1 MNVSNRQWVDEGG
14 CVLQWYASGVSDGT
28 RIQRNWL
35 TWIVHGHV
43 MLYMGRRGEAGW
55 EKTWSE
61 KHPAVTF
68 GTPCPLMS
76 VIRTSIIWL
85 PLFHR
90 SLVISLH
97 VGTSS
102 VVLSPRGCSDYGWLD
117 SCVGSW
123 YIHPDAH
130 TDKQILKII
139 GQVRHSNILCPS
151 PQLHS
156 SRLHRWKI
164 DAVSHFPQLQSC
176 FIQIWQIE
184 ILIHLYCCGPATQK
198 NPNYR
203 NWFLHRLILPEKG
216 CCPKICSLQRRR
228 AGDDSNNLSE
238 K

>member
-14 CVLQWYASGVSDGT
+14 SVLQWYASGVSDGT

-35 TWIVHGHV
+35 TWIVHGRV
-43 MLYMGRRGEAGW
+43 LLYMGRWGEAGW

-130 TDKQILKII
+130 TDKQILKMI
-139 GQVRHSNILCPS
+139 GQVRHSNIMCPS

-156 SRLHRWKI
+156 SRLHRWKF

-176 FIQIWQIE
+176 SIQIWQIE
-184 ILIHLYCCGPATQK
+184 IRDCYVVSRGE
-198 NPNYR
+198 
-203 NWFLHRLILPEKG
+203 NWIWQHQHTR
-216 CCPKICSLQRRR
+216 KIR
-228 AGDDSNNLSE
+228 AE
-238 K
+238 

>member
-1 MNVSNRQWVDEGG
+1 MNVSNRKWVDDGG
-14 CVLQWYASGVSDGT
+14 SVLQWYASGVSDGT

-43 MLYMGRRGEAGW
+43 LLYMGRRGEAGW

-117 SCVGSW
+117 SRGVVPKYVASRGRELNMTASA
-123 YIHPDAH
+123 YPKNKSGIAKHYDTP
-130 TDKQILKII
+130 ILLRACNTRKNSKLPNLVFASIY
-139 GQVRHSNILCPS
+139 PA
-151 PQLHS
+151 
-156 SRLHRWKI
+156 WKK
-164 DAVSHFPQLQSC
+164 DVV
-176 FIQIWQIE
+176 
-184 ILIHLYCCGPATQK
+184 QK
-198 NPNYR
+198 NVVSRGSTHP
-203 NWFLHRLILPEKG
+203 H
-216 CCPKICSLQRRR
+216 
-228 AGDDSNNLSE
+228 
-238 K
+238 